1 MNFSQAFCYESVNR
15 SCPKTIYP
23 TAIRGLLYMSCMAV
37 IVLTVCG
44 NLLVIIAITH
54 FKQLHTPNN
63 YLVLSLAVA
72 DLLLGAII
80 MPASMVRSLET
91 CWYFGD
97 FFCKIHSSTD
107 VMLSNVS
114 ILNLSMIS
122 IDRYYAVCQPLHYQT
137 KITTAVTVIMILVT
151 WNVSVIVG
159 FGMIFLE
166 LNIRGIEDFY
176 YDNIH
181 CVGGCFIFQGVVSGT
196 VASVLSFYVPGFIML
211 TIYHKIF
218 LIAQKQVRSIAC
230 QNVHSEA
237 RASNMER
244 KATKTLAIVMGVFL
258 SCWTPFFVCNLI
270 DPIINYAIPAVLFD
284 ALVWIG
290 YLNSAFNP
298 IVYAFFY
305 SWYRKAFRMIIVGK
319 IFQMGSSRTKLSS
332 D

>member
-23 TAIRGLLYMSCMAV
+23 TAIRGLLYMFCMAV

-63 YLVLSLAVA
+63 YLVLSLAMA

-97 FFCKIHSSTD
+97 FFY
-107 VMLSNVS
+107 
-114 ILNLSMIS
+114 
-122 IDRYYAVCQPLHYQT
+122 RYYAVCQPLHYQT

-151 WNVSVIVG
+151 WSVSIIVG

-166 LNIRGIEDFY
+166 LNIKGIEDIY
-176 YDNIH
+176 YNNIY
-181 CVGGCFIFQGVVSGT
+181 CVGGCFIFLGVVSGT
-196 VASVLSFYVPGFIML
+196 VASVLSFYIPGFIML

-270 DPIINYAIPAVLFD
+270 DPIINYAIPAVLYD
-284 ALVWIG
+284 AFVWIG

-319 IFQMGSSRTKLSS
+319 IFQTGSSRTKLSS